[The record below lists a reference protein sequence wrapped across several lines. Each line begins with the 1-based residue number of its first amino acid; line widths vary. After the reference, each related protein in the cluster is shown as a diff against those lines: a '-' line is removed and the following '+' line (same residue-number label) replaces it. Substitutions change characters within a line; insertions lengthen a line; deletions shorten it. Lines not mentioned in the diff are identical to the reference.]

1 MLEEI
6 KVILSEEAGV
16 DVDNVTEETT
26 FEELDIDSL
35 DLMQVIMEVETKYDI
50 TVEEKG
56 GLKTIGDLISYIKG
70 QQA

>member
-6 KVILSEEAGV
+6 KEILSEEAGV
-16 DVDNVTEETT
+16 DVENVTEATT

-56 GLKTIGDLISYIKG
+56 GLKTVGDLISYIKA